1 MPSTLTYPGVYI
13 EEVSSG
19 VHTITGVA
27 TSIAAFVGYTSRGLD
42 NYATQI
48 FSFADFE
55 RAFGGLAAN
64 SELSYAVQQFF
75 LNGGTTAWIV
85 RVPANNSTAASVK
98 LLSGAGGGA
107 AMALTAT
114 LRSSGTW
121 SDQVTLD
128 VDYDGVAD
136 TKSFNLTIT
145 DLASNTSESFSNVSM
160 DSTQGNFV
168 EKVVNDPDSGSVLV
182 SVKANGQTPPVQ
194 SGTVGGVLDL
204 TKFNDSTKTYSIK
217 VSSDLPTTPPQI
229 SGLEVTV
236 LGPGEAV
243 PTSVSGA
250 CHLLESKLNQKFAQ
264 QIPGAS
270 VRCAANK
277 DQTGKWGIRVSA
289 LIPGALDA
297 ALSFDDAGL
306 TAGNVSADTALNLK
320 GGSVNVSHYW
330 PASDRGNPA
339 PKNPATDA
347 FAQQAATAGY
357 DGDGLPQ
364 TGKLIGEQGLLTG
377 IYALE
382 KVDLFNILC
391 IPDAT
396 RAQASDPSKL
406 DANVDPNA
414 IFSAALA
421 YCKQRRAFLII
432 DVPPNVNTVAKA
444 VDWKTS
450 GLTVHDAQGSAAAY
464 FPRLKLPDSLNNFQL
479 RTFAPCGVMAG
490 LYSRID
496 AARGVWKAPAGV
508 EATLTGVQA
517 MVYKLTDDEN
527 GALNPLGLNCSRSFP
542 VYGAVSWGART
553 IAGADAAAS
562 EWKYVPVRRF
572 ALFLEESLYRG
583 TKWVVFEPN
592 DEPLWAQIR
601 LNVGAFMQD
610 LFRQGAFQGKTPKE
624 AYFVKC
630 DNETTTQNDINLGTV
645 NIVVGFAPLKPAEFV
660 VIKIEQMAGQIT
672 T

>member
-42 NYATQI
+42 NYATQV

-75 LNGGTTAWIV
+75 LNGGTTAWVV
-85 RVPANNSTAASVK
+85 RVPANNATAATVK
-98 LLSGAGGGA
+98 LLSGTGGGA
-107 AMALTAT
+107 AVALTAT

-121 SDQVTLD
+121 SDQVIID

-136 TKSFNLTIT
+136 QKSFNLTIT

-160 DSTQGNFV
+160 DSNQSNFV
-168 EKVVNDPDSGSVLV
+168 ENVVNDPDSGSALV
-182 SVKANGQTPPVQ
+182 SVKANGATSPVQ
-194 SGTVGGVLDL
+194 SGTVGGPADV
-204 TKFNDSTKTYSIK
+204 TKFNDSTKTYTIK
-217 VSSDLPTTPPQI
+217 VSCDLPAPSPPI
-229 SGLEVTV
+229 NGVEVTV
-236 LGPGEAV
+236 LGTGEAA

-250 CHLLESKLNQKFAQ
+250 CHLLETKLTQLFAQ
-264 QIPGAS
+264 KIPGAS
-270 VRCAANK
+270 VRCEPNK
-277 DQTGKWGIRVSA
+277 DQNGKWGIRASA
-289 LIPGALDA
+289 LIPGALDG

-306 TAGNVSADTALNLK
+306 TAGNVSADSALNLK
-320 GGSVNVSHYW
+320 GGTANVSHYW
-330 PASDRGNPA
+330 AASDRG
-339 PKNPATDA
+339 KDA
-347 FAQQAATAGY
+347 FAQQGAAVGS
-357 DGDGLPQ
+357 DGDGLPHSD
-364 TGKLIGEQGLLTG
+364 KLIGDPGSFTG

-391 IPDAT
+391 IPEAT
-396 RAQASDPSKL
+396 RAQASDPSKQ
-406 DANVDPNA
+406 DSNVDPNA
-414 IFSAALA
+414 IFTAALA
-421 YCKQRRAFLII
+421 YCKQRRAFLLI
-432 DVPPNVNTVAKA
+432 DVPPTVNSVAKA

-464 FPRLKLPDSLNNFQL
+464 FPRLKLPDPLNNFQL

-508 EATLTGVQA
+508 EASLTGVQA
-517 MVYKLTDDEN
+517 MVYQLTDQEN
-527 GALNPLGLNCSRSFP
+527 GALNPLGLNCSRVFP
-542 VYGAVSWGART
+542 VYGPVAWGART

-601 LNVGAFMQD
+601 LNIGAFMQG
-610 LFRQGAFQGKTPKE
+610 LFRQGAFQGKTPQE

-630 DNETTTQNDINLGTV
+630 DKDTTTQNDIDLGIV
-645 NIVVGFAPLKPAEFV
+645 NI
-660 VIKIEQMAGQIT
+660 
-672 T
+672 